1 MNENSI
7 MVIHP
12 YLHKGTWVFDDEEK
26 SLHREPFIA
35 GIDTMISMVVESEKL
50 DSDGFSVCFSA
61 SFMPGATL
69 PWTGFVRKE
78 EEIGINVPSL
88 EWKAG
93 CVPPFTSTFQTR
105 RKRFTPSFKRGS
117 KARKLIL

>member
-1 MNENSI
+1 

-61 SFMPGATL
+61 SFMPGAHFTL
-69 PWTGFVRKE
+69 DWIRKE
-78 EEIGINVPSL
+78 GGGIGINVPSL

-93 CVPPFTSTFQTR
+93 CVPPFTSTFQTAP
-105 RKRFTPSFKRGS
+105 KRFTPSFKRGS